1 MQPYPQNIKPDTDS
15 LLSAFQDIS
24 RKREQDITDR
34 NTFPSVFVSGRTV
47 GRVPSASANVL
58 ATDRIG
64 DQNLTK
70 DYAYFCVS
78 DGAGGA
84 VWRRIVMATW

>member
-1 MQPYPQNIKPDTDS
+1 MQPYPQNIKPNIESILDA
-15 LLSAFQDIS
+15 LQDIS
-24 RKREQDITDR
+24 RKRQEDITDR
-34 NTFPSVFVSGRTV
+34 NTFPSVFPRGRTV
-47 GRVPSASANVL
+47 GKIPSSSVDVI

-78 DGAGGA
+78 DGAGA
-84 VWRRIVMATW
+84 SVWRRIAMGTW